1 MGKITYICGGA
12 RSGKS
17 TFALSMAKK
26 HKGKIAFIATC
37 EPKDHEMKERIALH
51 KASRPKCWQTF
62 EEPREIASVLNKTG
76 PKFKTII
83 IDCITLW
90 IANLMVKNNKITSI
104 ETKMRTILN
113 TIQRI
118 NADCIIV
125 TNEVGLGIVPNNKM
139 AREFRDI
146 SGRINQMIAQRA
158 KTAYFM
164 VSGISWRIK

>member
-17 TFALSMAKK
+17 TFALSIAKK
-26 HKGKIAFIATC
+26 QKGKIAFIATC
-37 EPKDHEMKERIALH
+37 EPKDREMKERIVLH

-62 EEPREIASVLNKTG
+62 EEPRDITSVLNKIG

-83 IDCITLW
+83 IDCVTLW
-90 IANLMVKNNKITSI
+90 ITNLMVKNNKNTSV
-104 ETKMRTILN
+104 ETKMKIILN
-113 TIQRI
+113 TIKRI
-118 NADCIIV
+118 DADCIIV

-146 SGRINQMIAQRA
+146 SGRINQMIAQRSV
-158 KTAYFM
+158 TAYFM
-164 VSGISWRIK
+164 ASGIPWRIK

>member
-1 MGKITYICGGA
+1 MGKITFISGGA

-17 TFALSMAKK
+17 TFALSMAKEL
-26 HKGKIAFIATC
+26 KGKVAFIATC
-37 EPKDHEMKERIALH
+37 EPKDPEMEERISLH

-62 EEPREIASVLNKTG
+62 EEPRDIASLLNKIS

-83 IDCITLW
+83 IDCVTLW
-90 IANLMVKNNKITSI
+90 ITNLMVKNNKTTSI
-104 ETKMRTILN
+104 ETRMKIILDTIK
-113 TIQRI
+113 RI

-158 KTAYFM
+158 GAAYFM
-164 VSGISWRIK
+164 VSGIPWRIK